1 MFSSEDLELFFTY
14 GHRRSC
20 SIMQRNSIED
30 AEITKKMEELLQDD
44 SDPLVFDKISHDG
57 CGKYKERVNIES
69 DLLDMEVCIMDV
81 LFKLSNTIS
90 HFSLEISST
99 ASLLRLSLTAST
111 RRLRI

>member
-1 MFSSEDLELFFTY
+1 
-14 GHRRSC
+14 
-20 SIMQRNSIED
+20 MQRNSIED

>member
-99 ASLLRLSLTAST
+99 ASLLRLSLTASI

>member
-1 MFSSEDLELFFTY
+1 
-14 GHRRSC
+14 
-20 SIMQRNSIED
+20 MQRNSIED

-81 LFKLSNTIS
+81 LNSLNLITIS
-90 HFSLEISST
+90 YFSLEISST
-99 ASLLRLSLTAST
+99 ASLLRLSLTASI